1 MEKLYL
7 VTNPGSSSRKYALYH
22 DDERLIC
29 SLHFETENKS
39 LICTLKRADGSSVKL
54 TDGFKRLAD
63 TIRYTR
69 DILVK
74 ENYLHDGVEIAAI
87 LARVAATGDFFSD
100 DHIVDEDCL
109 RRLEEEKRRAP
120 LHVPVI
126 AAEISECLKTFPGT
140 PVITI
145 SDSHFHHTRD
155 DVHKY
160 YAIDLELADRAEIK
174 RYGYH
179 GLSMGAVRNFMRDEG
194 ILPSRVVACH
204 LGSGASLTAI
214 KDGYSYD
221 TTMGYTPLEGVMM
234 ATRCGDLD
242 PAAAS
247 AIQRELGFTEEGLE
261 EYLNRQCGLLGVTG
275 KTNDMRE
282 VIELRDNSDPR
293 AELAYDMYIYRI
305 QRAIG
310 EMVAAMHGLDAL
322 VFTATIGERNAMIRQ
337 DIVAGCGYLNLEL
350 DPAKNKAGLG
360 KAEYVNIAT
369 KKSLP
374 IYVIQTNETDAMIR
388 RAKILLAQQK
398 QKEQQKSAK

>member
-22 DDERLIC
+22 EDESLVC

-39 LICTLKRADGSSVKL
+39 LICTLKRTDGSSVKL
-54 TDGFKRLAD
+54 TDGFKRIAD
-63 TIRYTR
+63 TVRYTR
-69 DILVK
+69 DILLK
-74 ENYLHDGVEIAAI
+74 ENYLHDGIKIAAI
-87 LARVAATGDFFSD
+87 LARVAATGEFFSN
-100 DHIVDEDCL
+100 DHIVDKDCL
-109 RRLEEEKRRAP
+109 RRLEEERRRAP

-126 AAEISECLKTFPGT
+126 ATEISECLKTFPGT
-140 PVITI
+140 PMITI

-160 YAIDLELADRAEIK
+160 YAIDPEFADRAEIK

-234 ATRCGDLD
+234 ATRSGDID

-247 AIQRELGFTEEGLE
+247 AIQREMGFNEEAIE

-275 KTNDMRE
+275 KTSDMRE
-282 VIELRDNSDPR
+282 VIELRNNSDSR

-310 EMVAAMHGLDAL
+310 EMVAALHGLDAL

-337 DIVAGCGYLNLEL
+337 DIIAGCGYLNLVI

-360 KAEYVNIAT
+360 QAQCVNISA

-398 QKEQQKSAK
+398 S

>member
-1 MEKLYL
+1 MEKLFL

-22 DDERLIC
+22 DDESLIC
-29 SLHFETENKS
+29 ALHFETEDKT
-39 LICTLKRADGSSVKL
+39 LICTLKRADGSKVKF
-54 TDGFKRLAD
+54 TEGFKRIAD

-69 DILVK
+69 DILEK
-74 ENYLHDGVEIAAI
+74 EGYLDEHTEIAAI
-87 LARVAATGDFFSD
+87 LARVAATGEFFSD
-100 DHIVDEDCL
+100 DHLVDDDCL

-155 DVHKY
+155 NVHKY
-160 YAIDLELADRAEIK
+160 YAIDTDLADRAEIK

-179 GLSMGAVRNFMRDEG
+179 GLSMGAVRNYMRDQG
-194 ILPSRVVACH
+194 ILVSRIVACH

-234 ATRCGDLD
+234 ATRCGGLD

-275 KTNDMRE
+275 KTCDMRE
-282 VIELRDNSDPR
+282 VIELRNNSDDR

-310 EMVAAMHGLDAL
+310 EMAAAMHGLDAL
-322 VFTATIGERNAMIRQ
+322 VFTATIGERNAMIRH
-337 DIVAGCGYLNLEL
+337 DIIAGCGYLNLFIDE
-350 DPAKNKAGLG
+350 AKNQAGLG
-360 KAEYVNIAT
+360 DQLHVNIAS

-388 RAKILLAQQK
+388 RAKILLA
-398 QKEQQKSAK
+398 EQQKSS